1 MEFNRHACSWCE
13 YRLLALRL
21 DVAAPG
27 SPLSIHDERHCRTQR
42 LAFSYANGDSAADV
56 VGLSAVTALPKLL
69 RWLLLGGFA
78 VALLLL
84 IWGTVIEPRLIIKEE
99 EIARIPHLP
108 PGWDGQRI
116 ALIADPQVGLWL
128 SNTGTVRR
136 VVSRLVEMRPA
147 AVFIAGDFVYE
158 PLESEGAQQREEQS
172 ESGAHRQHAV
182 DETKRVTE
190 LLRPLT
196 DAGIPTYAVLG
207 NHDYAVGTPTTSQM
221 TRRAKLVRDALEA
234 MGIHVLM
241 NEAIKL
247 PHPGGA
253 QATEPS
259 QQNLWLVALG
269 AHVPGKDH
277 ARQALAQV
285 PDNAPRIV
293 LMHNPDSFAK
303 LPAGS
308 APLALAGHTH
318 GGQIRLPW
326 LLLRRILGRVN
337 KERPQMSGWIEDYGQ
352 PGNRLYINRG
362 IGFSR
367 LPIRFNA
374 PPEITIFTLRSAPLG
389 TH

>member
-1 MEFNRHACSWCE
+1 M
-13 YRLLALRL
+13 
-21 DVAAPG
+21 
-27 SPLSIHDERHCRTQR
+27 
-42 LAFSYANGDSAADV
+42 
-56 VGLSAVTALPKLL
+56 TALPKFL

-84 IWGTVIEPRLIIKEE
+84 IWGTLIEPRLIIEE
-99 EIARIPHLP
+99 EEVAPIPHLP
-108 PGWDGQRI
+108 PVWDGQRV

-136 VVSRLVEMRPA
+136 VVARLVKMRPA

-158 PLESEGAQQREEQS
+158 PMESEQKQKREEQI
-172 ESGAHRQHAV
+172 ESDAHRQQAL
-182 DETKRVTE
+182 DETKRVTG

-196 DAGIPTYAVLG
+196 TAGIPTYAVLG
-207 NHDYAVGTPTTSQM
+207 NHDYAVESPATSHL
-221 TRRAKLVRDALEA
+221 TRRAKLVRDAVEA
-234 MGIHVLM
+234 MGIRVLI

-247 PHPGGA
+247 PPPG
-253 QATEPS
+253 ATHAAERP
-259 QQNLWLVALG
+259 QDDLWLVALG

-277 ARQALAQV
+277 ARQALAQL
-285 PDNAPRIV
+285 PDDAARIV

-318 GGQIRLPW
+318 GGQIKLPW

-374 PPEITIFTLRSAPLG
+374 PPEITIFTLRAG
-389 TH
+389 AIGE